1 MALSG
6 GPSVTVGAAIW
17 DMVPSSDG
25 RYFYFTKVDGL
36 LGIWRRPVAGGKEE
50 LLPGTE
56 SVHLF
61 RYWDLTRG
69 GIFFVEG
76 SNSPVLRFLDLQSGR
91 TSSIGKLPPQLFFGP
106 RCLSATPDGTAVA
119 YSLVDVTLGNIMLI
133 KNP

>member
-1 MALSG
+1 VALCGSL
-6 GPSVTVGAAIW
+6 SVTVGPTGW
-17 DMVPSSDG
+17 EMVPSSDG
-25 RYFYFTKVDGL
+25 RYFYFTNVDAL
-36 LGIWRRPVAGGKEE
+36 PGIWRRPVAGGKEE

-91 TSSIGKLPPQLFFGP
+91 TSSIGKPPPQLFFGP
-106 RCLSATPDGTAVA
+106 RCLSATPDGTAVV
-119 YSLVDVTLGNIMLI
+119 YPLVDVTLGNIMLI